1 MVSFAVTLSE
11 LATITHVEPFHF
23 CKYRSKTRSHYG
35 LQFFPSKFLLV
46 REYRGDWGKAQY
58 STAGFL
64 RNRQPCTLAASLRYS
79 SNLNGYQ
86 KNRSALSGLQE
97 G

>member
-1 MVSFAVTLSE
+1 MNARSEFAGARSYRLQLLTETDTHEIALRSSVFSE
-11 LATITHVEPFHF
+11 RV
-23 CKYRSKTRSHYG
+23 
-35 LQFFPSKFLLV
+35 LLV

-58 STAGFL
+58 STTGFL

-79 SNLNGYQ
+79 SKLNGYK